1 MLSGTLTV
9 QENIALSAALRLPS
23 DISRGER
30 KEKVDEI
37 MEELNLTHVANQK
50 VKCIDASCL
59 QCGWTEWL
67 RWVLNLFEG
76 FLEGRKNEPAS
87 PWR

>member
-50 VKCIDASCL
+50 VKCIDASHTWC
-59 QCGWTEWL
+59 C
-67 RWVLNLFEG
+67 
-76 FLEGRKNEPAS
+76 
-87 PWR
+87 

>member
-9 QENIALSAALRLPS
+9 KENITLSAALRLPR

-37 MEELNLTHVANQK
+37 MEELNLSHVATSK
-50 VKCIDASCL
+50 VKL
-59 QCGWTEWL
+59 
-67 RWVLNLFEG
+67 
-76 FLEGRKNEPAS
+76 
-87 PWR
+87 

>member
-9 QENIALSAALRLPS
+9 QENIALSAALRLPR

-37 MEELNLTHVANQK
+37 MEELNLMHVAKSK
-50 VKCIDASCL
+50 VI
-59 QCGWTEWL
+59 
-67 RWVLNLFEG
+67 LNIP
-76 FLEGRKNEPAS
+76 KAN
-87 PWR
+87 